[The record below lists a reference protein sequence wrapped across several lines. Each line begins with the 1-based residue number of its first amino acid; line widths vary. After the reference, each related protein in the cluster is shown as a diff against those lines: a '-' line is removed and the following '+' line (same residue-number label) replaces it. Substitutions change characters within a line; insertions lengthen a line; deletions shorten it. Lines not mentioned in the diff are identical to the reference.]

1 MTAPPQDVRRGVVR
15 QSGLTSVAATVAIGS
30 GLLLDIT
37 IAARFGASRP
47 TDAFVVAARIPL
59 GLLAMLMATANQVLV
74 PTFSHWLARHPAART
89 SQLVSTLLVTVMALG
104 AALAGLLALVAGPL
118 TALVAPGFAPA
129 QQELASELARV
140 MVLVIPLTAGS
151 EVLRA
156 YLNARYSF
164 VIPAAM
170 TVVLNL
176 VSVAVILGAGTDIS
190 IVPVAYVVGGLVQF
204 AVMLGLAR
212 WRGLRFRPTARPRD
226 PELTATARLGVRPF
240 LGSGLNPAARVVEL
254 LFASFLPAGAVTI
267 LHYGNRLVSAIGGT
281 VLFRSVVVALVP
293 RLSRAVAEGR
303 GADVT
308 KLTVLGTRIM
318 LALSLPLTALL
329 VVLAVPAARLVFE
342 RGRFDADSATLLGLV
357 LMVYAASFVGSAV
370 QRALLA
376 PFYAGL
382 DTVTPLRNTAY
393 GVGANLLLLPLLLL
407 PLRGGDGAVLAVAA
421 AYSLSQYVHVA
432 HAWHRLRR
440 AEGVHAGLDLR
451 AVRGAALRST
461 AAAVLAGLG
470 MFGVASALGLYGD
483 AEPLH
488 LLGGLAL
495 AAVAGLLVVGTGE
508 SLGGGGGPLRQVRR
522 LRRGPAGPA
531 SADRADGAAPRHPA
545 GQGSA

>member
-1 MTAPPQDVRRGVVR
+1 MTAPAQDVRRGVVR

-74 PTFSHWLARHPAART
+74 PTFSHWLTRHPAART
-89 SQLVSTLLVTVMALG
+89 SQLVSTLLVAVLAMG
-104 AALAGLLALVAGPL
+104 AALAGVLALAAGPL
-118 TALVAPGFAPA
+118 TALVAPGFEPA

-140 MVLVIPLTAGS
+140 MVLVVPLTAGS

-164 VIPAAM
+164 VVPAAM

-212 WRGLRFRPTARPRD
+212 WRGLRLRPTARLRD
-226 PELTATARLGVRPF
+226 PELAATARLGVRPF

-254 LFASFLPAGAVTI
+254 LFASFLPAGSATI

-382 DTVTPLRNTAY
+382 DTATPLRNTAY

-440 AEGVHAGLDLR
+440 AEGIHAGVDLR

-461 AAAVLAGLG
+461 AAAVLAGG
-470 MFGVASALGLYGD
+470 VMFGVASALGLYGD
-483 AEPLH
+483 AAALH
-488 LLGGLAL
+488 LVGGLAV

-508 SLGGGGGPLRQVRR
+508 SLGGGGPLRQVRR

-531 SADRADGAAPRHPA
+531 SAGRAEDAAARHPA
-545 GQGSA
+545 GRGSA